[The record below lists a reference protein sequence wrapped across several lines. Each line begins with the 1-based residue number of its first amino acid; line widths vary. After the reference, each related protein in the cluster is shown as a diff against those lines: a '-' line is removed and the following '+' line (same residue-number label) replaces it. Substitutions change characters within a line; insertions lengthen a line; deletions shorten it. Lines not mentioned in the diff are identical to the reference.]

1 MEFYLTKTNFER
13 YRACLKQ
20 VENELKQNAG
30 NKTISN

>member
-13 YRACLKQ
+13 ACLKQ
-20 VENELKQNAG
+20 VKNELKQNAG